1 MPENVFSKRVMSAFP
16 CCLDEHLFDI
26 LNGLDMEV
34 DEIVTAPNLESD
46 LELSI
51 ETIKN
56 PLRRAPRKLKI
67 IYRLPLHRQPLK
79 QLPNTKLW
87 TAWFANHEA
96 CCSSLLVSKRR
107 FSYIKLL

>member
-26 LNGLDMEV
+26 FNGLDMEV

-67 IYRLPLHRQPLK
+67 IYRVPLHLQPLLL
-79 QLPNTKLW
+79 LPNYQIVDRMICERRSMLFT
-87 TAWFANHEA
+87 T
-96 CCSSLLVSKRR
+96 VSE
-107 FSYIKLL
+107 